1 MIVVFVGVPAA
12 AMYGWLV
19 DRFVA
24 RGIPDFALR
33 AFAVGAICAV
43 PMLVIGFT
51 ADRHDVF
58 VATLILLQFA
68 TYSATGPGFA
78 ALMMVTPTE
87 MRGRMAAVV
96 VLCINLMG
104 FACGPMIVGALT
116 DFVFADPQK
125 VGLSIALNGAV
136 VAPLAAYSIWTARR
150 YFTAR
155 LNRI

>member
-1 MIVVFVGVPAA
+1 
-12 AMYGWLV
+12 
-19 DRFVA
+19 
-24 RGIPDFALR
+24 
-33 AFAVGAICAV
+33 
-43 PMLVIGFT
+43 MLVFGFT
-51 ADRHDVF
+51 ADRQ
-58 VATLILLQFA
+58 QFA

-78 ALMMVTPTE
+78 ALMMTPPE
-87 MRGRMAAVV
+87 MRGRMAAVI

-136 VAPLAAYSIWTARR
+136 VAPLAAWAIWTARP

-155 LNRI
+155 LSRAER